1 MQLLQSLST
10 RGKITLAGCALA
22 FVVVAMLLVRM
33 ASAPSYTQIM
43 AGLDPAQTGKISTA
57 LDSKGIKYEIRSN
70 GTQVAVEKA
79 QVGAARIALAE
90 QGLNSAQQ
98 QPGFELLDKQ
108 KLGASNFQQQVAYQ
122 RALEGQIAN
131 TIGQIDGVSGA
142 QVSLTLPKDQ
152 LFADQQQ
159 PATAAVLLG
168 GGAST
173 LEPGAVRG
181 IANLVA
187 SSVQGLKTANVTI
200 TDGSGSMLWPA
211 GDGTGTDG
219 TATSKQAAQARY
231 DQSLSSSIN
240 AMLASTLGAGK
251 AQVQVTSDLN
261 VDQATQDKLQYAKNG
276 VPLQTTKKTETLT
289 GSGGPTGAPAGTGTN
304 IPSYAQTAAGANG
317 KSNYKST
324 DGSTTFGVDKTVT
337 RTKIAPGQ
345 VNKLSVAVLVDPS
358 ALVDAAGKPLTGAAA
373 SRQLATIKQAVGAAA
388 GIQTGRDQLV
398 VTAVP
403 FAKAAAPA
411 ASAGPIPAGMLGY
424 VKNGL
429 MALGALL
436 FLFFVTRFLR
446 KRESG
451 AFADEPSW
459 LRELQIGP
467 RPALAAASGGG
478 TGQERFDPEVAA
490 REIFNSDPKAVAL
503 DELVK
508 SEPDKVAQ
516 QLRTWITEDGR

>member
-358 ALVDAAGKPLTGAAA
+358 ALVDAAGKPLAGAAA
-373 SRQLATIKQAVGAAA
+373 ARQLATVKQAVGAAA
-388 GIQTGRDQLV
+388 GIQAGRDQLV

>member
-43 AGLDPAQTGKISTA
+43 AGLDPAQTGKISAA

-70 GTQVAVEKA
+70 GTQVAVDKG

-90 QGLNSAQQ
+90 QGLNSARQ

-276 VPLQTTKKTETLT
+276 VPLTTTKKTETLT
-289 GSGGPTGAPAGTGTN
+289 GSGGGSGGAAGTGTN
-304 IPSYAQTAAGANG
+304 IPSYAQSAAGANG

-324 DGSTTFGVDKTVT
+324 DGTTTFGVDKTVT

-373 SRQLATIKQAVGAAA
+373 SQQLATIKQAVGAAA

-446 KRESG
+446 KREAG

-459 LRELQIGP
+459 LRELDIGP

-478 TGQERFDPEVAA
+478 AGQERFDPEAAA
-490 REIFNSDPKAVAL
+490 REIFKSDPKAVAL

>member
-1 MQLLQSLST
+1 MQLLTSLST
-10 RGKITLAGCALA
+10 RGKITLAACALG
-22 FVVVAMLLVRM
+22 FVVVALLLVRM
-33 ASAPSYTQIM
+33 ASAPSYTQVM

-57 LDSKGIKYEIRSN
+57 LDAKGIKYEIRSN
-70 GTQVAVEKA
+70 GTQVAVEKG
-79 QVGAARIALAE
+79 QVGDARIALAE

-152 LFADQQQ
+152 LFADDQQ

-200 TDGSGSMLWPA
+200 TDGSGSLLWPA
-211 GDGTGTDG
+211 GDGSGAG
-219 TATSKQAAQARY
+219 GGGTSKQAAQARY
-231 DQSLSSSIN
+231 DQTLSSSIN
-240 AMLASTLGAGK
+240 AMLASTLGPGK

-261 VDQATQDKLQYAKNG
+261 VDQATQDKLQYSKTG
-276 VPLQTTKKTETLT
+276 VPLTTTKKTESLQGT
-289 GSGGPTGAPAGTGTN
+289 GGSSGGAAGTATN
-304 IPSYAQTAAGANG
+304 IPAYAQTAAGGSG

-324 DGSTTFGVDKTVT
+324 DGTTTFGVDKTVT

-345 VNKLSVAVLVDPS
+345 VNKLSVAVVVDPS
-358 ALVDAAGKPLTGAAA
+358 ALVGPNGKPLAGAAA
-373 SRQLATIKQAVGAAA
+373 TKQLATIKQAVGAAA
-388 GIQTGRDQLV
+388 GIQAGRDQLV

-403 FAKAAAPA
+403 FAKAPAAA
-411 ASAGPIPAGMLGY
+411 ASAGPIPAGALGY
-424 VKNGL
+424 AKTAL
-429 MALGALL
+429 MVLGALL

-446 KRESG
+446 KREAGS
-451 AFADEPSW
+451 FADEPSW
-459 LRELQIGP
+459 LRGLEAP
-467 RPALAAASGGG
+467 RAALTAGGEPAG
-478 TGQERFDPEVAA
+478 ERFDPEAAA
-490 REIFNSDPKAVAL
+490 REIFKTDPKAVAL

-508 SEPDKVAQ
+508 TEPDKVAQ